1 MGNKKRNTLIGV
13 YGATIL
19 LFLLLNVFSV
29 FEPLEETLL
38 DIQFQSFQREVE
50 DPKVVLVLIDDQSL
64 KELSSKMGM
73 YWPWPREL
81 YSYLHNYLSAKG
93 ASSIVYD
100 IILDQPDYDRPGF
113 RGIESDKSFEISLG
127 TYGNG
132 ILAAYTNSLGP
143 KDEQISSKFAYKV
156 EGLIDTSKYGLN
168 NLPIDQFTKVANS
181 IGSVNVNVKNES
193 LIRKVPLLFHLQSD
207 QFFPSLA
214 MSAYLSEIGGN
225 SKPIKHSNHSLL
237 AEGNKIPLTETNEYL
252 INWYS
257 KGGGGLNGGTFEN
270 YSFASILRN
279 AIQFAQT
286 GVTPNDSLIDVKDKI
301 VFIGAN
307 AAGLADIKSTPMSPY
322 EPFPG
327 VEIHATVLQNLLDQD
342 YIQIVENSSLYFRL
356 GMLLVIFLLYYGIFF
371 KSYQVNIS
379 ISLFVLFGILITGI
393 LLFYSQRIWFP
404 TVEGTFSIA
413 LTVVLGYIV
422 KYVGEDNEK
431 RKIRSA
437 FGMYIQKELVDEIS
451 ESPEEL
457 KLGGQR
463 KDLTIIFSDLE
474 GFTSISEQYTPE
486 ELVTFLN
493 EYLSEMTRIVFEYK
507 GTLDKYIGDAVMA
520 FWGAPISHENH
531 AYLACK
537 CVLEMQKSLKILQKK
552 WKAEGKP
559 TPGVRFGINSGEVV
573 VGNMGSLERFNYTVL
588 GDHVNLAARLEP
600 ANKEFGTH
608 TLISEFTR
616 DKIGEE
622 FLLREAGMI
631 RVKGREESIKV
642 FELLAEAGE
651 EGEKEKKEFITEFE
665 QALALF
671 YANKLDDA
679 ATAFMKFLKT
689 YGEDSLSDIYLS
701 KIAYYQAFPPN
712 EWTGIHE
719 QISK

>member
-1 MGNKKRNTLIGV
+1 MV
-13 YGATIL
+13 YGITVA
-19 LFLLLNVFSV
+19 LFFFLNVYSI

-38 DIQFQSFQREVE
+38 DIQFQSFQRDIEE
-50 DPKVVLVLIDDQSL
+50 PKVVLVLIDDQSL
-64 KELSSKMGM
+64 KELSSKMGI

-93 ASSIVYD
+93 ATRIVYD
-100 IILDQPDYDRPGF
+100 IILDQPDFDRPGF
-113 RGIESDKSFEISLG
+113 RGTESDKNLEISLG

-132 ILAAYTNSLGP
+132 VLAAYTYSLRP
-143 KDEQISSKFAYKV
+143 NEDQITSKFSYQV
-156 EGLIDTSKYGLN
+156 EGLIDTSVYGLN
-168 NLPIDQFTKVANS
+168 NLPITQFGQVANS
-181 IGSVNVNVKNES
+181 LGSVNVNVKNES
-193 LIRKVPLLFHLQSD
+193 LIRKVPLFFHLQSN
-207 QFFPSLA
+207 QFIPSLA
-214 MSAYLSEIGGN
+214 MSTYLSATDGSAQN
-225 SKPIKHSNHSLL
+225 IKYSNNSLL
-237 AEGNKIPLTETNEYL
+237 TKANKIPLTETNEYL

-257 KGGGGLNGGTFEN
+257 KGGGGLDEGSFDN

-286 GVTPNDSLIDVKDKI
+286 GTTPNDSLIDVKDKV
-301 VFIGAN
+301 VFLGAN

-342 YIQIVENSSLYFRL
+342 YITIIDNTNIYFRIGIL
-356 GMLLVIFLLYYGIFF
+356 IIIFLLYYGVFF

-379 ISLFVLFGILITGI
+379 LSLLILFGILISGI
-393 LLFYSQRIWFP
+393 ALFYSQRVWFP
-404 TVEGTFSIA
+404 TVEGTFTIA
-413 LTVVLGYIV
+413 LTIVVGYIV

-431 RKIRSA
+431 RKIRGA

-463 KDLTIIFSDLE
+463 KNLTIIFSDLE

-486 ELVTFLN
+486 ELVAFLN
-493 EYLSEMTRIVFEYK
+493 EYLSEMTRIIFEHK

-520 FWGAPISHENH
+520 FWGAPVSHENH
-531 AYLACK
+531 AFLACK

-559 TPGVRFGINSGEVV
+559 TPGVRFGINTGEVV

-600 ANKEFGTH
+600 ANKDFGTH

-616 DKIGEE
+616 ALIGDK
-622 FLLREAGMI
+622 FLVREAGLI
-631 RVKGREESIKV
+631 KVKGRDEAIKV
-642 FELLAEAGE
+642 FELLGEAGE
-651 EGEKEKKEFITEFE
+651 EGEAEKRKFITDFE
-665 QALALF
+665 KALIL
-671 YANKLDDA
+671 YYSNKLDEA
-679 ATAFMKFLKT
+679 ASVFMEFTKN
-689 YGEDSLSDIYLS
+689 YGEDPLSDIYLS
-701 KIAYYQAFPPN
+701 KIAYYQAFPP
-712 EWTGIHE
+712 EKWTGIHE